1 MADVPFLLSISSR
14 YFDGR
19 IAARLTIENGGLKIQ
34 NLEVEGN
41 GKRLPWLFTGQ
52 AYKQTLT
59 EGMNKAI
66 ETRLPEASRFVHRIE
81 SVKDENN
88 EVIVKLQGGG

>member
-1 MADVPFLLSISSR
+1 MADVPFLLSIRSR

-34 NLEVEGN
+34 NLDVEGN

-52 AYKQTLT
+52 SYKQTVT
-59 EGMNKAI
+59 DGMNKGI
-66 ETRLPEASRFVHRIE
+66 ETRLPEASQFIHRIE
-81 SVKDENN
+81 SIKVENN
-88 EVIVKLQGGG
+88 EIIVKLK